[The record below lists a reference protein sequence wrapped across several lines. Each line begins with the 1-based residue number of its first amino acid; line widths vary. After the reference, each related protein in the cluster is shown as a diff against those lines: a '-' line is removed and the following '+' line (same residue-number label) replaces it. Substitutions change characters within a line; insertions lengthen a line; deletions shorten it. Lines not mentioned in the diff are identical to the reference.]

1 MSDGAAAA
9 APKKKLPFKPTAL
22 RKAAPELKPTDS
34 VKNGKRKEG
43 SDDEDDDGLGLFR
56 QSREMES
63 IVAAERA
70 RKLRKKQKQAEERRL
85 SDAVGRQLLD
95 SDEDGL
101 PSLTVAAEASRATL
115 VDESLTMDEDSV
127 RWITLLLS
135 ANVQLLT
142 ISQQEI
148 SYASFFET
156 LER

>member
-1 MSDGAAAA
+1 MSDGAAAG
-9 APKKKLPFKPTAL
+9 APAKKKLPFKPTAL
-22 RKAAPELKPTDS
+22 RKAAPESKPDDS

-85 SDAVGRQLLD
+85 SDTVGRQLLD

-101 PSLTVAAEASRATL
+101 PSLPVTAETTQATP
-115 VDESLTMDEDSV
+115 VDESLAMDEDSV
-127 RWITLLLS
+127 RWVTPLLS
-135 ANVQLLT
+135 GNDVL
-142 ISQQEI
+142 SC
-148 SYASFFET
+148 
-156 LER
+156 

>member
-1 MSDGAAAA
+1 MSDGGAAAA
-9 APKKKLPFKPTAL
+9 APAKKKLPFKPTAL
-22 RKAAPELKPTDS
+22 RKAASESKSDDS

-70 RKLRKKQKQAEERRL
+70 RKLRKKQKQAEEQRRL
-85 SDAVGRQLLD
+85 SDTLGRQLLD

-101 PSLTVAAEASRATL
+101 SSLPVTAKTTQATP

-127 RWITLLLS
+127 R
-135 ANVQLLT
+135 
-142 ISQQEI
+142 
-148 SYASFFET
+148 
-156 LER
+156 